1 MIEDKHRWNERY
13 KTLPPPQK
21 PSDLLLRYIDC
32 IKGKDVL
39 DIAAGLG
46 RHSRILAERGYSVD
60 AIEYSDVALESL
72 REISGVNA
80 IEMDLENGCNLE
92 KSYDAILCF
101 NYLNRDL
108 YNFMINHINNDGIIL
123 FETFVFDEEN
133 ECAPKN
139 PNYLLK
145 KNELLKVFSSFHI
158 IEYKESNVIKQN
170 GQKALMASMA
180 AIKK

>member
-13 KTLPPPQK
+13 KTLPPTQN
-21 PSDLLLRYIDC
+21 PSDLLLRYIDR

-46 RHSRILAERGYSVD
+46 RHSRILAETGCRVD

-72 REISGVNA
+72 RKIPRVNA
-80 IEMDLENGCNLE
+80 IEIDLENGCSLE

-108 YNFMINHINNDGIIL
+108 YDYMISHLKDNGIIL

-139 PNYLLK
+139 PDFLLK
-145 KNELLKVFSSFHI
+145 KNELLKAFSSLHI
-158 IEYKESNVIKQN
+158 IEYKESYVIKQN
-170 GQKALMASMA
+170 GQKALMASIA

>member
-1 MIEDKHRWNERY
+1 MLEDKHRWNERY
-13 KTLPPPQK
+13 KTFPPPQN
-21 PSDLLLRYIDC
+21 PSDLLLRYIDR

-46 RHSRILAERGYSVD
+46 RHSRILAERGFRVD

-72 REISGVNA
+72 RKILGVNA

-108 YNFMINHINNDGIIL
+108 YDFMIKHLKDDGIIL

-139 PNYLLK
+139 PDFLLR
-145 KNELLKVFSSFHI
+145 KNELLNVFSSLHI
-158 IEYKESNVIKQN
+158 IEYKESYVIKQD

-180 AIKK
+180 AIKI

>member
-1 MIEDKHRWNERY
+1 MIEDKYRWNERY
-13 KTLPPPQK
+13 KTLPPPQN
-21 PSDLLLRYIDC
+21 PSDLLLRYIDR

-46 RHSRILAERGYSVD
+46 RHSRILAENGCKVD
-60 AIEYSDVALESL
+60 AIEYSDVAIESL
-72 REISGVNA
+72 RKIIGVNA
-80 IEMDLENGCNLE
+80 IEMDLENGCSLE

-101 NYLNRDL
+101 NYLNRNL
-108 YNFMINHINNDGIIL
+108 YDFMINHIKDNGIIL

-139 PNYLLK
+139 PDFLLR
-145 KNELLKVFSSFHI
+145 KNELLKVFGSLHI